1 MKRLINSITG
11 LVAVCNGTTLET
23 IMSTDFT
30 LHAKGREDTGKG
42 ASRRLRRL
50 AGEIP
55 AIVYG
60 GKKDPVML
68 TLLHKDV
75 AKALEN
81 EAFYSHIV
89 SLDVD
94 GSSEDVI
101 LKDVQRHPAKK
112 LILHLDFLRVSK
124 MTKLHTKV
132 PLHFINE
139 DVSVGV
145 KTGGGIVAHTMTE
158 LDIMCLPKDL
168 PEYIEVDM
176 SDVELG
182 QIVHISNIKLPKGVE
197 SVALSHGSDHDLSV
211 ATINKP
217 KAAPVEGEV
226 APAASIDN
234 TESGD
239 DSNEGASEE

>member
-1 MKRLINSITG
+1 
-11 LVAVCNGTTLET
+11 
-23 IMSTDFT
+23 MSTDFT

-124 MTKLHTKV
+124 TTKLHTKV

-217 KAAPVEGEV
+217 KAAPIEGEV
-226 APAASIDN
+226 APAASVDD